1 MYATNPPSG
10 LVWPALLP
18 PRAAMLRWIL
28 QQMEKTERQ
37 PPHIREASQR
47 AQLHSLLSHAL
58 KEVPFYEG
66 RLRSAG
72 FSPDRPLTEDIWRRI
87 PVLTRAEVQRN
98 SESLQARNVPAGH
111 GSVHSNTTS
120 GSTGI
125 PLKVLQTALCG
136 LFWDAATMRDHFWQR
151 RDMSRPWHSIRYFR
165 NGGASFPT
173 GKKARFW
180 GRAEGVLGYRGPGF
194 GLDIMTD
201 PTDQIEWL
209 QRAPPSYLMTYPSN
223 LGALLQATDSDGRLF
238 PGMRQV
244 ITLAESV
251 TPALRT
257 RCLEQWGVPISDL
270 YSATEV
276 GYMAFQAPQGDHY
289 LVPDEVVRVE
299 LLDDN
304 DMQVEPGDSGRVTVT
319 PLHNYG
325 MPLIR
330 YAIGDYAERGEVSP
344 CGRTLPVI
352 NRILGRVRNMLNYPD
367 GRTSWP
373 LFADSRFRDIAPVKQ
388 FRVIQRAIDTLE
400 LQVAAESPLT
410 GHQRA
415 ALAEV
420 IQKRTQYP
428 FTIEVTE
435 HDEIARSA
443 GGKYEDFRNELTK
456 A

>member
-1 MYATNPPSG
+1 
-10 LVWPALLP
+10 
-18 PRAAMLRWIL
+18 
-28 QQMEKTERQ
+28 
-37 PPHIREASQR
+37 
-47 AQLHSLLSHAL
+47 
-58 KEVPFYEG
+58 
-66 RLRSAG
+66 
-72 FSPDRPLTEDIWRRI
+72 
-87 PVLTRAEVQRN
+87 
-98 SESLQARNVPAGH
+98 
-111 GSVHSNTTS
+111 
-120 GSTGI
+120 
-125 PLKVLQTALCG
+125 
-136 LFWDAATMRDHFWQR
+136 
-151 RDMSRPWHSIRYFR
+151 
-165 NGGASFPT
+165 
-173 GKKARFW
+173 
-180 GRAEGVLGYRGPGF
+180 
-194 GLDIMTD
+194 
-201 PTDQIEWL
+201 
-209 QRAPPSYLMTYPSN
+209 MTYPSN

-388 FRVIQRAIDTLE
+388 FRVIQRTIDTLE